1 MAEDTGFEP
10 AVPEGYNGFQ
20 DRRFQPLSQ
29 SSAFDV
35 KHNRAE
41 GTNLTI

>member
-1 MAEDTGFEP
+1 
-10 AVPEGYNGFQ
+10 
-20 DRRFQPLSQ
+20 
-29 SSAFDV
+29 V